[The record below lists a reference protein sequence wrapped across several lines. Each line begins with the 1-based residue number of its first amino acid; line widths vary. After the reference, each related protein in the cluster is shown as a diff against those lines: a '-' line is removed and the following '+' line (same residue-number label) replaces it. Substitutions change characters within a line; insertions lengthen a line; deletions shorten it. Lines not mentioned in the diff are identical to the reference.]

1 MKKVLIFLMC
11 MLVSIPL
18 LGGNQAYAATT
29 LSSYTA
35 TINGKT
41 VEITPGMITHEA
53 GASVW
58 NNKCKSWAV
67 GSKGPNNTSHVCCA
81 GYAAVLFKQLWG
93 KSFSSSIPN
102 LLDNLSTDQR
112 RISVERLKYFF
123 ENAQPGA
130 SVRFDKGTGTWRTD
144 NGHELIFL
152 GLTSNGGVFWE
163 GNFNGLGARRIWSCT
178 WTELYNRF
186 NDRGYIYMPYIRY
199 PNATKLAPINLPEQ
213 PTISGETYPTALANG
228 KSYGLRGTISCKYT
242 ITNITARIYDA
253 STREV
258 AKHKDKGTP
267 IEKSVSPNKTSYA
280 IGNPT
285 SETINST
292 LEFNYLPYNNYYR
305 YIIEATYTKDGTSYK
320 TTVLDKPFTVGTVT
334 PILAISSVSGEY
346 ELSGIQYY
354 LIGQEIPL
362 RVVIENNYDEDITA
376 SSTIVSSNNAI
387 ASVSGSS
394 IVIEG
399 FGDVSITATKGNN
412 TVTSSFTVACS
423 HPTSTWETIQ
433 EPTYTS
439 TGRKIRK
446 CSICNE
452 TIATEDIP
460 ALAPINVTS
469 VTLSTHAVT
478 LAPNQTYQL
487 FVTVL
492 PTNATYQNCRW
503 QSSNPDVATVSS
515 NGLVTAISAGSANI
529 ICRSEKDDGTL
540 DIATITVEPSHG
552 ACGDDL
558 TWRFENP
565 TLSIRGTGVM
575 YNYALGS
582 APWYSYSDRITTIT
596 LENGVETIGEGA
608 FYNMTHVSQVNLPP
622 SLISIGNAAFDR
634 CTSLTNI
641 NLPESLKTIGLLAFA
656 QSGLTSVMLPN
667 GLETLGD
674 SAFQDCQ
681 QLQQVSIPYTLSA
694 IPAYAFLRCNNLAT
708 IDVPVSIY
716 KIGLGAFYDCSNL
729 ESIYL
734 PDNIT
739 IIEND
744 AFHGVPQNAEIHAYR
759 KSYAAQYAKD
769 NHFAL
774 VYSDSVMNAPDLW
787 LPASLTEI
795 GEEAFAGNP
804 AEWIKL
810 SAKVTTIGPRAFAD
824 CMNLTEIYIPE
835 TATSIS
841 ATAFEGVPA
850 GLTIYTKSG
859 SYAEFYATN
868 NGYNVHIVP
877 SKTAVQ

>member
-540 DIATITVEPSHG
+540 DIATITVEPYHG
-552 ACGDDL
+552 TCGDAL
-558 TWRFENP
+558 TWSLNNN
-565 TLSIRGTGVM
+565 TLTISGNGDM
-575 YNYALGS
+575 YIYAYTNNQP
-582 APWYSYSDRITTIT
+582 PWYAMRNKITSLVIN
-596 LENGVETIGEGA
+596 NGVTRIGSDA
-608 FYNMTHVSQVNLPP
+608 FYNCYNLVNISLPN
-622 SLISIGNAAFDR
+622 SLLTIMDDAFAQ
-634 CTSLTNI
+634 CTSLVDISLPNSITRIDSGAFADCTSLANI
-641 NLPESLKTIGLLAFA
+641 NIPDGVVTLNGRTFKNCNLQYVYIPRNVATIHAGTFTVSKLNTLYVYKNTVGAAFA
-656 QSGLTSVMLPN
+656 Q
-667 GLETLGD
+667 
-674 SAFQDCQ
+674 
-681 QLQQVSIPYTLSA
+681 
-694 IPAYAFLRCNNLAT
+694 AYNIA
-708 IDVPVSIY
+708 Y
-716 KIGLGAFYDCSNL
+716 
-729 ESIYL
+729 EYL
-734 PDNIT
+734 
-739 IIEND
+739 
-744 AFHGVPQNAEIHAYR
+744 
-759 KSYAAQYAKD
+759 
-769 NHFAL
+769 
-774 VYSDSVMNAPDLW
+774 DSVMDNPDLT
-787 LPASLTEI
+787 LPSALIIIE
-795 GEEAFAGNP
+795 EEAFAGNP

-877 SKTAVQ
+877 SKTAAQ